1 MKFALEIINAIS
13 FIECI
18 AIYSQNLLQNYIQKC
33 SLMKRINFNSYFI
46 VQNTSYE
53 KSKNP
58 IHSSIK
64 RVLAEIIQQRH
75 LQYKY
80 CPTTFDADCTFG
92 IKWCSRTLLIG
103 RTSYSSFAVVRKW
116 AAAAPLKDGSLDLYQ
131 MIMSSTLLFCHLLR
145 CCPFHIFVQSFQLAN
160 VECFSNKLVF
170 PAGTFWNCHSFFV
183 WKRGLLGKNI

>member
-103 RTSYSSFAVVRKW
+103 RTSYSSFRRRPKMSSR
-116 AAAAPLKDGSLDLYQ
+116 GSAQRWESWSLSDDYVIDSALLP
-131 MIMSSTLLFCHLLR
+131 SSTLLPFSHFCAELSTCKCR
-145 CCPFHIFVQSFQLAN
+145 MFFKQIGFSSWHIL
-160 VECFSNKLVF
+160 KLSIL
-170 PAGTFWNCHSFFV
+170 CL
-183 WKRGLLGKNI
+183 KRGLLWKSF

>member
-1 MKFALEIINAIS
+1 M
-13 FIECI
+13 
-18 AIYSQNLLQNYIQKC
+18 
-33 SLMKRINFNSYFI
+33 
-46 VQNTSYE
+46 
-53 KSKNP
+53 
-58 IHSSIK
+58 
-64 RVLAEIIQQRH
+64 
-75 LQYKY
+75 
-80 CPTTFDADCTFG
+80 TFDADCTFG

-170 PAGTFWNCHSFFV
+170 PAGIFWNCHSFFFCLKKRPAWKEHLILKQNKAHCKNTYMVQQSVFISLHQFYV
-183 WKRGLLGKNI
+183 WGLIPQMEGTRNQI